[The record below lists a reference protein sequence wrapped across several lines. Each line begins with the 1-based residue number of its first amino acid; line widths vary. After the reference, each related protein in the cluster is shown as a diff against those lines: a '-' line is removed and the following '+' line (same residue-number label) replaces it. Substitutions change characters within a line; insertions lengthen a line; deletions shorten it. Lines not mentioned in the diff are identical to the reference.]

1 MPRIPVSTKCRQQT
15 AEWVQNADW
24 ESEEFLRLVY
34 NNMSSYSL
42 PSVTQS
48 LFHDQPS
55 RLFALLWKISG
66 PFLDENRSYY
76 NKQFASIRVLLFS
89 LTVVVLL
96 IDCIEF
102 MQFGFRFQILLFTTF
117 FQNGKNKFLSSL
129 KLLWNPSLRIKFQ
142 QWKLEVLFPCDEE
155 RRGIVSEM
163 SESVHDKVQVS
174 FLSQHALYLFSL
186 FFLFCLFVCL
196 FIFGDVNILHTINK
210 INRLRL
216 AWLEWN
222 FYSSRTSTQNEN
234 LSGLYR

>member
-1 MPRIPVSTKCRQQT
+1 MHR
-15 AEWVQNADW
+15 
-24 ESEEFLRLVY
+24 VY
-34 NNMSSYSL
+34 A
-42 PSVTQS
+42 V
-48 LFHDQPS
+48 
-55 RLFALLWKISG
+55 W
-66 PFLDENRSYY
+66 
-76 NKQFASIRVLLFS
+76 
-89 LTVVVLL
+89 
-96 IDCIEF
+96 
-102 MQFGFRFQILLFTTF
+102 FQISDFAF
-117 FQNGKNKFLSSL
+117 YNIFSKWKKKFLSSL

-142 QWKLEVLFPCDEE
+142 QWKLEFLFPCDEE